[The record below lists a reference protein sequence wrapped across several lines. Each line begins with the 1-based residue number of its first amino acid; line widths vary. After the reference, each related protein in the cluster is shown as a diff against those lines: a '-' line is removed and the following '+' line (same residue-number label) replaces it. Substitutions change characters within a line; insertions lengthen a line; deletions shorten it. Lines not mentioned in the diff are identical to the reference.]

1 MPKIIENI
9 REKLLSEARRQV
21 MEQGYSTMTIRSVAS
36 ACGVGVGT
44 VYNYFPSKDMLVA
57 SFMLEDWLKCVVAF
71 TKACE
76 NAVIDNTSANITENP
91 KAATSETSKEAVA
104 KALHSIYKELSRFR
118 DKYAVLFS
126 DKNAGSSYASA
137 FPLRHPQLRDQ
148 IAEALKPICARQNK
162 AEPVFLADFI
172 AESMLT
178 WTMAGCEFEQ
188 IAGILL
194 QLL

>member
-9 REKLLSEARRQV
+9 REKLLEEARRQV
-21 MEQGYSTMTIRSVAS
+21 MDQGYSTMTIRSVARV
-36 ACGVGVGT
+36 CGVGVGT

-57 SFMLEDWLKCVVAF
+57 SFMLEDWLNCVSAF
-71 TKACE
+71 SRACE
-76 NAVIDNTSANITENP
+76 KAVTEN
-91 KAATSETSKEAVA
+91 ASKQ
-104 KALHSIYKELSRFR
+104 ALQSIYEELSRFR

-126 DKNAGSSYASA
+126 DKNAGASYASA
-137 FPLRHPQLRDQ
+137 FPLRHPQLRGQ
-148 IAEALKPICARQNK
+148 IAESLKPICARQSK
-162 AEPVFLADFI
+162 TDPEFLADFI

-188 IAGILL
+188 IADILL